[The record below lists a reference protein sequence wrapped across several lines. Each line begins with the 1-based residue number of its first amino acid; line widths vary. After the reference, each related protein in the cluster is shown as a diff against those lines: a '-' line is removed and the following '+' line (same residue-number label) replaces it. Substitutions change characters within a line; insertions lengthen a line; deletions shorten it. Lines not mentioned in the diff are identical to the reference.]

1 MPVITISRQF
11 GAAGVPVGRALADRF
26 EAEFLDRAI
35 VAQVALRSGIPEDEL
50 ESYDERLPGLWQ
62 RIASAL
68 ATSSPEVTMPAI
80 PYDQLPTMSTH
91 DRLVQITRTVIEE
104 AAERGNA
111 IILGRGAA
119 FILRGRRNAL
129 HVQLHAS
136 LEARVRYLLTRVEE
150 IPPDTRPDERS
161 LEELC
166 RSIDGTRAEYV
177 RRLYGADW
185 LNATHYDLAVD
196 TGRLGVQ
203 RTVDL
208 IESVAREGVADQA
221 APPTPPST
229 APPTA
234 PDSRL

>member
-26 EAEFLDRAI
+26 KAEFLDRAI

-80 PYDQLPTMSTH
+80 PYEQLPTLSTH
-91 DRLVQITRTVIEE
+91 DQLTQITRAVIEE

-111 IILGRGAA
+111 VIVGRGAA
-119 FILRGRRNAL
+119 FILGGRRNVIN
-129 HVQLHAS
+129 VQLHAS
-136 LEARVRYLLTRVEE
+136 LSARIRHLLMRVEE
-150 IPPDTRPDERS
+150 IPVDVRPDERS

-166 RSIDGTRAEYV
+166 RSIDGARAAYI
-177 RRLYGADW
+177 RQLYGVDW
-185 LNATHYDLAVD
+185 LHASHYDLTVD

-208 IESVAREGVADQA
+208 IESVARDGLAD
-221 APPTPPST
+221 
-229 APPTA
+229 
-234 PDSRL
+234 DSASPLDDASGG